1 MKTLKNTATPTITN
15 AKQVPSCTTP
25 VERAGYI
32 NFETKNKKIK

>member
-1 MKTLKNTATPTITN
+1 MKTLKNTLTKTITK

-32 NFETKNKKIK
+32 NSVTKTNK

>member
-1 MKTLKNTATPTITN
+1 MKTLKNTSTPTITN

-32 NFETKNKKIK
+32 NFETKTNK